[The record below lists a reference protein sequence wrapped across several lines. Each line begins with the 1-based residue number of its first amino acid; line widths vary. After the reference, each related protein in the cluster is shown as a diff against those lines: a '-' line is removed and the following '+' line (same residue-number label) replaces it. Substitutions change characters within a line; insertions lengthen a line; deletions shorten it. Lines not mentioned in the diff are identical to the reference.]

1 MAEPCVILIAAPD
14 ASFRRS
20 LLFAFE
26 SAGFETYAY
35 RYASD
40 AFASPHVDQVA
51 CAVLDEEAIDDLRG
65 ARRQFEQFARPVILL
80 VSLFKSVPKLPFLT
94 PVAKPFLGEPLI
106 AVVRKAI
113 SGEA

>member
-1 MAEPCVILIAAPD
+1 MAEPCVILVAAPD

-20 LLFAFE
+20 LLFALE
-26 SAGFETYAY
+26 SEGFEAY
-35 RYASD
+35 VYRCAGE
-40 AFASPHVDQVA
+40 AFASPNAHRAA
-51 CAVLDEEAIDDLRG
+51 CAVLDEQAIEDWLG